1 MPPFKISFSYEN
13 SSRFTFQNSIK
24 YSRVVITF
32 KNKIKFCPVVIN
44 YLSEFN
50 TTYVKQIFTFQN
62 LVKLCQVVITFQNLI
77 KLNRVV
83 IIFHNLYSCIYHDVL
98 QCEFYR
104 FPQIHP
110 VSIPD
115 GGGHDHWVHLGIVL
129 HVCVTRR
136 LDAFSVV
143 RRRGCRASLW
153 AGRWPCCHP
162 PLNVTVDRKHDLSD
176 PCNRKVSISHFWIFR
191 L

>member
-1 MPPFKISFSYEN
+1 
-13 SSRFTFQNSIK
+13 
-24 YSRVVITF
+24 
-32 KNKIKFCPVVIN
+32 VVIN

-115 GGGHDHWVHLGIVL
+115 GGGHDH
-129 HVCVTRR
+129 
-136 LDAFSVV
+136 
-143 RRRGCRASLW
+143 
-153 AGRWPCCHP
+153 
-162 PLNVTVDRKHDLSD
+162 
-176 PCNRKVSISHFWIFR
+176 
-191 L
+191 